1 MTIMD
6 AVLQVMRRTAR
17 PMRPYEVFAEIEE
30 GRLYDFRAR
39 DPAGVVR
46 TQMRR
51 HSLECPAQ
59 SAATVL
65 YLKSAG
71 KDSYELLPA
80 PVKRQLT
87 RATP

>member
-6 AVLQVMRRTAR
+6 AVVQVMRRTAR
-17 PMRPYEVFAEIEE
+17 PMRPHEVFAEIEQ
-30 GRLYDFRAR
+30 GKLYEFRTR

-51 HSLECPAQ
+51 HSLECPPQ

-65 YLKSAG
+65 YLKTAG
-71 KDSYELLPA
+71 KDTYELLPT
-80 PVKRQLT
+80 PIKRSEA
-87 RATP
+87 RSSS